1 MPVVLKEPT
10 PPPLLRLGQWASA
23 LQPGAE
29 RPDGLADVPGA
40 SVRRDRVADQRKVAD
55 QLPVP
60 RLLSRME
67 PVRPQLRN
75 AQGVGVTG
83 TRTGRRA
90 PCHQHPASVQPRGR
104 AGSRRA
110 TGRVLRVGAGWRP
123 RALVTRPLAG
133 TCGPRKDPHNRQLVV
148 DLIQL
153 TLNHGLFVVRAARS
167 LAEAEAIL
175 TEWHPH
181 MTMVD
186 MDHDDSTALLGRL
199 EHADPKC
206 DADPRADPSQ

>member
-1 MPVVLKEPT
+1 MT
-10 PPPLLRLGQWASA
+10 SGQVNA
-23 LQPGAE
+23 PGQEA
-29 RPDGLADVPGA
+29 
-40 SVRRDRVADQRKVAD
+40 
-55 QLPVP
+55 
-60 RLLSRME
+60 
-67 PVRPQLRN
+67 
-75 AQGVGVTG
+75 
-83 TRTGRRA
+83 RRA
-90 PCHQHPASVQPRGR
+90 FMLH
-104 AGSRRA
+104 
-110 TGRVLRVGAGWRP
+110 
-123 RALVTRPLAG
+123 
-133 TCGPRKDPHNRQLVV
+133 DRQLVV

-206 DADPRADPSQ
+206 DADPRADPSR